1 MKSVPLRSGRLPY
14 SYHMLWVSLAVS
26 LLILIPVY
34 MLHHHGLI
42 STLLAIWIT
51 VAVIVVAALYESSLL
66 FLLTRFM
73 LNRARDESDS
83 R

>member
-1 MKSVPLRSGRLPY
+1 MKTLPLPGSRLPY

-34 MLHHHGLI
+34 MLHHYGLV

-51 VAVIVVAALYESSLL
+51 VGVIVVAAVYESSLL
-66 FLLTRFM
+66 LLLTRFM
-73 LNRARDESDS
+73 LNRARNESDT